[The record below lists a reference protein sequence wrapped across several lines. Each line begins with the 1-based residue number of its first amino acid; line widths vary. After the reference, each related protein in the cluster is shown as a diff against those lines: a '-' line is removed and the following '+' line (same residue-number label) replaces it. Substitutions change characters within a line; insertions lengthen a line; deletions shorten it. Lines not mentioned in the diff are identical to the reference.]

1 MVRRAACA
9 ILSWLAATGG
19 VLAQPAMPS
28 APHATDPP
36 WILELAGD
44 MQRTRTPPLAPQALG
59 FIATESPHCI
69 QLDPAVD
76 ACYINFQFNG
86 VSSDQYVT
94 EFTVAVNG
102 LIALR
107 AYGFFQGAFSLPRNS
122 LGDLGVRVA
131 CGRTGASGDVDPLVG
146 LRHPFTIRARD
157 SAGLNAANY
166 GVIGCPAYFPELNF
180 ADGFEGT
187 P

>member
-1 MVRRAACA
+1 MVRRTACA
-9 ILSWLAATGG
+9 ILPWLAATGA
-19 VLAQPAMPS
+19 VLAQAAMPPAQQAAD
-28 APHATDPP
+28 AP
-36 WILELAGD
+36 WVLELSGD
-44 MQRTRTPPLAPQALG
+44 MQRTRTQPQALG

-102 LIALR
+102 LIAMR

-122 LGDLGVRVA
+122 LGDLGLRVA
-131 CGRTGASGDVDPLVG
+131 CGRTGASGDADPLVG
-146 LRHPFTIRARD
+146 LRHPFTIRAKD
-157 SAGLNAANY
+157 SAGQNAANY
-166 GVIGCPAYFPELNF
+166 GAIGCPAFFPELNF
-180 ADGFEGT
+180 ANGFEGT